1 VNEAPRRRILHLAG
15 PLELGLTL
23 GPLRR
28 AAQDPTTRIS
38 ASEVWRASRTPEGPA
53 TVHLKRIGDEVQVEA
68 WGPGAD
74 WASER
79 AATLIGE
86 RDNPEEFRPRHPL
99 LRDLRQRFAGL
110 RIPRSE
116 AVFEAVVPTVLEQK
130 VTTVQAR
137 HSYRR
142 LLLELGEPAPGP
154 LPLRL
159 PPGPERLA
167 KTPYWTFHH
176 FGVER
181 RRGDVIRRAALSA
194 RRLEETVG
202 MGAAEAQ
209 RRILAFPGLGP
220 WSAAEVALVALGDAD
235 AVSLND
241 AHLPHMVSWA
251 LAGEARGSDE
261 RMLELLEPYRGH
273 RGRVLR
279 LLVVSGIG
287 APRFGPRRP
296 VRWIQHE

>member
-1 VNEAPRRRILHLAG
+1 VLDAVPRRILRLAG
-15 PLELGLTL
+15 PLDLALTL

-28 AAQDPTTRIS
+28 AAQDPSTRITS
-38 ASEVWRASRTPEGPA
+38 DEVWRASRTPEGPA
-53 TVHLKRIGDEVQVEA
+53 TLHLRRLGVELEVEA

-74 WASER
+74 WATER

-86 RDNPEEFRPRHPL
+86 GDNPEDFRPQLPL
-99 LRDLRQRFAGL
+99 LRDLHRRFSGL

-137 HSYRR
+137 VSYRR
-142 LLLELGEPAPGP
+142 LLLELGTPAPGP

-159 PPGPERLA
+159 PPGPEKLA
-167 KTPYWTFHH
+167 ATPYWTFHH

-181 RRGDVIRRAALSA
+181 RRADVIRRAALSA
-194 RRLEETVG
+194 RRLEETVA
-202 MGAAEAQ
+202 MSAADAQ

-241 AHLPHMVSWA
+241 VHLPHLASWA
-251 LAGEARGSDE
+251 LAGEARGSDD

-279 LLVVSGIG
+279 LLVVAGIG